1 MDFLSSILDSKDEE
15 DFDFMKDSKK
25 SKRTPEFL
33 NSNIKN
39 CDDDKGV
46 NISNLMF
53 QDNQNQNNNFFCLN
67 KNDNLDNHLNFNIQ
81 NQKSSQIL
89 DDFDI
94 FKSDTFIQNK
104 ISNNNIQNNQNFTNN
119 NIQPNKNLNSN
130 KNKKKYNNIIP
141 QNTIIEKNEEDDD
154 NNSIF
159 SLNNFQVNFS
169 KKIENKNELTEL
181 KNNLNNSIDDKLMD
195 FELTLKEKI
204 EEKPKGNT
212 PKKDNNKKPFQSP
225 LNKTSPLLNHSLN
238 YSDIPHQKVKINNN
252 DKSPMKKIEET
263 INNNKK
269 NLNEDYHKLIQII
282 NVKKEKIQILKNI
295 FPIFEQLFITIENL
309 KFEVPIFQK
318 VIYHR
323 MLTNLNFF
331 LLDLNVNF
339 FLLHLNL
346 LNCLYLYQIL
356 NFYFHLLSLNLLII
370 LFY

>member
-39 CDDDKGV
+39 CEDDKGV

-81 NQKSSQIL
+81 SQKSSQIL

-169 KKIENKNELTEL
+169 KKIENKNELIEL

-204 EEKPKGNT
+204 EEKPKGNN
-212 PKKDNNKKPFQSP
+212 P
-225 LNKTSPLLNHSLN
+225 
-238 YSDIPHQKVKINNN
+238 
-252 DKSPMKKIEET
+252 
-263 INNNKK
+263 
-269 NLNEDYHKLIQII
+269 
-282 NVKKEKIQILKNI
+282 
-295 FPIFEQLFITIENL
+295 
-309 KFEVPIFQK
+309 
-318 VIYHR
+318 
-323 MLTNLNFF
+323 
-331 LLDLNVNF
+331 
-339 FLLHLNL
+339 
-346 LNCLYLYQIL
+346 
-356 NFYFHLLSLNLLII
+356 
-370 LFY
+370 

>member
-169 KKIENKNELTEL
+169 KKIENKNELIEL

-195 FELTLKEKI
+195 FELT
-204 EEKPKGNT
+204 
-212 PKKDNNKKPFQSP
+212 
-225 LNKTSPLLNHSLN
+225 
-238 YSDIPHQKVKINNN
+238 
-252 DKSPMKKIEET
+252 
-263 INNNKK
+263 
-269 NLNEDYHKLIQII
+269 
-282 NVKKEKIQILKNI
+282 
-295 FPIFEQLFITIENL
+295 
-309 KFEVPIFQK
+309 
-318 VIYHR
+318 
-323 MLTNLNFF
+323 
-331 LLDLNVNF
+331 
-339 FLLHLNL
+339 
-346 LNCLYLYQIL
+346 
-356 NFYFHLLSLNLLII
+356 
-370 LFY
+370 

>member
-81 NQKSSQIL
+81 SQKSSQIL

-169 KKIENKNELTEL
+169 KKIENKNELIEL

-204 EEKPKGNT
+204 EEKPKGNN
-212 PKKDNNKKPFQSP
+212 P
-225 LNKTSPLLNHSLN
+225 
-238 YSDIPHQKVKINNN
+238 
-252 DKSPMKKIEET
+252 
-263 INNNKK
+263 
-269 NLNEDYHKLIQII
+269 
-282 NVKKEKIQILKNI
+282 
-295 FPIFEQLFITIENL
+295 
-309 KFEVPIFQK
+309 
-318 VIYHR
+318 
-323 MLTNLNFF
+323 
-331 LLDLNVNF
+331 
-339 FLLHLNL
+339 
-346 LNCLYLYQIL
+346 
-356 NFYFHLLSLNLLII
+356 
-370 LFY
+370 

>member
-39 CDDDKGV
+39 CEDDKGV
-46 NISNLMF
+46 NISNMF

-81 NQKSSQIL
+81 SQKSSQIL

-169 KKIENKNELTEL
+169 KKIENKNELIEL

-238 YSDIPHQKVKINNN
+238 YSDIPHHKVKININNN

-269 NLNEDYHKLIQII
+269 NLNEDYHKLIKII
-282 NVKKEKIQILKNI
+282 NVKKEKIQILKNL

-309 KFEVPIFQK
+309 KFEVPIFLESYLSQ
-318 VIYHR
+318 
-323 MLTNLNFF
+323 
-331 LLDLNVNF
+331 NVNNYNY
-339 FLLHLNL
+339 LNKFISIDNDEL
-346 LNCLYLYQIL
+346 DN
-356 NFYFHLLSLNLLII
+356 LII
-370 LFY
+370 SCQNKIELMKKKLNEYK

>member
-53 QDNQNQNNNFFCLN
+53 QDDQNQNNNIFCLN

-169 KKIENKNELTEL
+169 KKIENN
-181 KNNLNNSIDDKLMD
+181 
-195 FELTLKEKI
+195 
-204 EEKPKGNT
+204 G
-212 PKKDNNKKPFQSP
+212 
-225 LNKTSPLLNHSLN
+225 
-238 YSDIPHQKVKINNN
+238 
-252 DKSPMKKIEET
+252 
-263 INNNKK
+263 
-269 NLNEDYHKLIQII
+269 
-282 NVKKEKIQILKNI
+282 
-295 FPIFEQLFITIENL
+295 
-309 KFEVPIFQK
+309 
-318 VIYHR
+318 
-323 MLTNLNFF
+323 
-331 LLDLNVNF
+331 
-339 FLLHLNL
+339 
-346 LNCLYLYQIL
+346 
-356 NFYFHLLSLNLLII
+356 
-370 LFY
+370 